1 MAARTLLAWVAALVL
16 SSQPGAS
23 FVKLDPSMM
32 GRPSYAA
39 DDAAAP
45 TAAAA
50 APVPAPAQA
59 AELDPWARRQHLQ
72 RRATLYP
79 STTANAS
86 LLLPVGA
93 SPATVASSGPQYPR
107 PRAVPPAG
115 ASSAT
120 PMAATATPMLTTPVM
135 GSASA
140 ASAAVETTAPLSPIS
155 SSAMAA
161 NVSDVSAITT
171 APALNAT
178 AEAAAK
184 AAEAEAEAEA
194 KKAVLPEDAA
204 GAAVDKVETEV
215 GNVKKAGDELQ
226 VRVRF

>member
-1 MAARTLLAWVAALVL
+1 MGMAISARTLLAWVAALVL

-50 APVPAPAQA
+50 PPAPAQA
-59 AELDPWARRQHLQ
+59 AELDPWSRRQHLQ

-120 PMAATATPMLTTPVM
+120 MAATATPMLTTPVM

-140 ASAAVETTAPLSPIS
+140 ASAAVETTAPRSPIS

-161 NVSDVSAITT
+161 NVSEVSAITT

-178 AEAAAK
+178 AEAAVK
-184 AAEAEAEAEA
+184 AAEAEAE
-194 KKAVLPEDAA
+194 KAVLPEDAT